1 MPRPTPKP
9 SKRRPTPTPPT
20 EDVKPLWL
28 VKALII
34 TVLVALL
41 CGYLTLCVLF
51 YQGQWQ
57 LVLHPTHAAPSSPAP
72 VSPAPAETI
81 HFGPDETAIPQLTGL
96 WIPAYPGSR
105 YAAITILYLRD
116 GDGSLA
122 DSTASLATLH
132 TLGANIFAFD
142 YRGYG
147 QSAATHPAQQT
158 MTQDTATAWQYLIT
172 SRSIPAR
179 QIVPYGIG
187 TGASLATQLAAIHS
201 DVPAIILDSPR
212 ADLLDTV
219 VKDPRSSLVPV
230 RLLFHD
236 RFPLAEPL
244 STLRTPKLLLST
256 DAAGQKIPPAF
267 RTAADPK
274 ITAEFTTPSDPYY
287 LQTLSRFLDQYLNL
301 PPSTNLQ
308 LTPSSP
314 PAQP

>member
-1 MPRPTPKP
+1 MPRPAPKP
-9 SKRRPTPTPPT
+9 PKRRPAQASST
-20 EDVKPLWL
+20 EDINPLWL
-28 VKALII
+28 VKALAI
-34 TVLVALL
+34 TLLVALL

-57 LVLHPTHAAPSSPAP
+57 LVLHPTHGGAPTA
-72 VSPAPAETI
+72 PAPAETI

-122 DSTASLATLH
+122 DSAAALATLH

-147 QSAATHPAQQT
+147 QSAATHPTQQN
-158 MTQDTATAWQYLIT
+158 MLQDTATAWQYLIT
-172 SRSIPAR
+172 SRSISAH

-187 TGASLATQLAAIHS
+187 TGTSLATQLAATHS

-212 ADLLDTV
+212 ADLLDAV
-219 VKDPRSSLVPV
+219 RKDPRSSLVPV
-230 RLLFHD
+230 HLLFHD

-244 STLRTPKLLLST
+244 STLHTPKLLLST

-274 ITAEFTTPSDPYY
+274 ITAEFTALSDPHY

-301 PPSTNLQ
+301 PPSAIPQ
-308 LTPSSP
+308 LTPATP
-314 PAQP
+314 PKP

>member
-9 SKRRPTPTPPT
+9 SKRRPAPAPPT

-34 TVLVALL
+34 TVLIALL

-57 LVLHPTHAAPSSPAP
+57 LVLHPTHAAPTSPLP
-72 VSPAPAETI
+72 GETI

-122 DSTASLATLH
+122 DSAANLATLH

-147 QSAATHPAQQT
+147 QSAATHPTQQN
-158 MTQDTATAWQYLIT
+158 MLQDTATAWQYLIT
-172 SRSIPAR
+172 SRSIPVR
-179 QIVPYGIG
+179 QIIPYGIG
-187 TGASLATQLAAIHS
+187 TGASLATQLAATHS
-201 DVPAIILDSPR
+201 EVPAIILDSPR
-212 ADLLDTV
+212 TDLLDIAR
-219 VKDPRSSLVPV
+219 KDPRSSLVPV

-244 STLRTPKLLLST
+244 STLHTPKLLLST
-256 DAAGQKIPPAF
+256 DAAGQKIPLAF
-267 RTAADPK
+267 RTAANPK
-274 ITAEFTTPSDPYY
+274 ITAEFTAPSDPHY
-287 LQTLSRFLDQYLNL
+287 LQTISRFLDQYLNL
-301 PPSTNLQ
+301 PPSAIPQ
-308 LTPSSP
+308 LTPATP
-314 PAQP
+314 PKP